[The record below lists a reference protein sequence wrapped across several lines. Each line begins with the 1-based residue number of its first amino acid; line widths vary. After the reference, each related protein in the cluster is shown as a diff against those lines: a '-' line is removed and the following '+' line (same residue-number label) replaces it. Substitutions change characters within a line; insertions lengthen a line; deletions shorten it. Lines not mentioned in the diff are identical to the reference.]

1 VFWQGAFAEISS
13 QFGGISM
20 SLNAE
25 ELFSDRA
32 LGFRPSEIREL
43 LKLVDSPEIISL
55 AGGMPDDR
63 FFPIDRVIE
72 ASTFALKEYGKKA
85 LQYGSTEGIK
95 KLRVLLM
102 DRMEKEGVQ
111 GLELDN
117 LIISTASQ
125 QGLSLVAQVFVN
137 PGDTVI
143 VEEPSYLGGIQACA
157 SMQAKFCTVPLDNDG
172 MQMDVLEEKL
182 KELKRAH
189 IRPKFLYTIPNFHN
203 PAGVTMSLER
213 RKRLIQ
219 LADEYNLLIVE
230 DDPYGEIR
238 FEGESLPS
246 LLALAGKDRVV
257 ALRTFSKISFP
268 GLRLGW
274 IVAREDIMN
283 KIICGKQAA
292 DLCSPAMTQYI
303 SYEFISRGWL
313 DDYVAVVRREYP
325 KKKNAMITA
334 LENYFPDGASWTNP
348 QGGLFVWAKTP
359 DCIDTNAM
367 FREAIEA
374 KVAYVV
380 GIAFYPHRNDNCHM
394 RLNFSAV
401 DPDHITEGIHR
412 LGDLLKSKI

>member
-1 VFWQGAFAEISS
+1 
-13 QFGGISM
+13 M

-25 ELFSDRA
+25 ELFSERA
-32 LGFRPSEIREL
+32 LSFRPSEIREL

-72 ASTFALKEYGKKA
+72 ASTFALREYGKKA

-102 DRMEKEGVQ
+102 DRMEKEGVK
-111 GLELDN
+111 GIDLENVL
-117 LIISTASQ
+117 ISTASQ

-137 PGDTVI
+137 PGDTII
-143 VEEPSYLGGIQACA
+143 VEEPSYLGAIQAFA
-157 SMQAKFCTVPLDNDG
+157 SMQAKFCTIPLDNDG
-172 MQMDVLEEKL
+172 MQMDILEDRL
-182 KELKRAH
+182 KELQKAH
-189 IRPKFLYTIPNFHN
+189 IRPKFVYTVPNFHN
-203 PAGVTMSLER
+203 PAGVTMTLER
-213 RKRLIQ
+213 RKKLIE
-219 LADEYNLLIVE
+219 LAHTYDLLIVE

-238 FEGESLPS
+238 FEGEPIPS
-246 LLALAGKDRVV
+246 LLALSGKDRVV
-257 ALRTFSKISFP
+257 ELRTFSKISFP

-283 KIICGKQAA
+283 KIIVGKQAA

-313 DDYVAVVRREYP
+313 DEYVDIVRREYP
-325 KKKNAMITA
+325 KKKNAMISA
-334 LENYFPDGASWTNP
+334 LEQYFPAGASWTDP
-348 QGGLFVWAKTP
+348 QGGLFVWVKVP
-359 DCIDTNAM
+359 ESIDTTAM
-367 FREAIEA
+367 LREAISA

-401 DPDHITEGIHR
+401 DPEHITEGVHR
-412 LGDLLKSKI
+412 LGDLLKSKM

>member
-1 VFWQGAFAEISS
+1 
-13 QFGGISM
+13 M

-25 ELFSDRA
+25 ELFSERA

-63 FFPIDRVIE
+63 FFPIDRVVE

-95 KLRVLLM
+95 KLRVLLIE
-102 DRMEKEGVQ
+102 RMEKEGVR
-111 GLELDN
+111 GVELDN
-117 LIISTASQ
+117 VIISTASQ
-125 QGLSLVAQVFVN
+125 QGLSLVAQVFIN

-157 SMQAKFCTVPLDNDG
+157 SMQAKFCTVPLDSEG
-172 MQMDVLEEKL
+172 LQTDVLEERL
-182 KELKRAH
+182 KGLQAAH

-213 RKRLIQ
+213 RKRLLE
-219 LADEYNLLIVE
+219 LAEQYNLLIIE

-238 FEGESLPS
+238 FEGEPLPS
-246 LLALAGKDRVV
+246 LLALAGKERVV

-274 IVAREDIMN
+274 IVARDDIMN
-283 KIICGKQAA
+283 KIIVGKQAA
-292 DLCSPAMTQYI
+292 DLCSPALTQYV

-313 DDYVAVVRREYP
+313 DEYVAVVRREYP
-325 KKKNAMITA
+325 KKKNAMIAA
-334 LENYFPDGASWTNP
+334 LEKYFPADASWTNP
-348 QGGLFVWAKTP
+348 QGGLFVWAKAP
-359 DCIDTNAM
+359 ECIDTNAM

-380 GIAFYPHRNDNCHM
+380 GIAFYPNRNDNCHM

>member
-1 VFWQGAFAEISS
+1 
-13 QFGGISM
+13 M

-25 ELFSDRA
+25 ELFSERA

-72 ASTFALKEYGKKA
+72 ASTFALREYGKKA

-102 DRMEKEGVQ
+102 DRMENEGVK
-111 GLELDN
+111 GIDLGN
-117 LIISTASQ
+117 VIISTASQ

-137 PGDTVI
+137 PGDTIV
-143 VEEPSYLGGIQACA
+143 VEEPSYLGAIQAFG
-157 SMQAKFCTVPLDNDG
+157 SMQAEFCTVPLDKDG
-172 MQMDVLEEKL
+172 MQMDILEDRL
-182 KELKRAH
+182 KELQTAH
-189 IRPKFLYTIPNFHN
+189 IRPKFVYTVPNFHN
-203 PAGVTMSLER
+203 PAGVTMTLER
-213 RKRLIQ
+213 RKKLIE
-219 LADEYNLLIVE
+219 LAHTYDLLIIE

-238 FEGESLPS
+238 FEGEPIPS
-246 LLALAGKDRVV
+246 LLALGGKDRVV

-274 IVAREDIMN
+274 IVAREDIMS
-283 KIICGKQAA
+283 KIIVGKQAA

-303 SYEFISRGWL
+303 AYEFVSRGWL
-313 DDYVAVVRREYP
+313 DDYINVVRREYP
-325 KKKNAMITA
+325 KKKNAMISA
-334 LENYFPDGASWTNP
+334 LEQYFPVGSSWTDP
-348 QGGLFVWAKTP
+348 QGGLFVWVKAP
-359 DCIDTNAM
+359 ESIDTAAM
-367 FREAIEA
+367 FREAINA

-380 GIAFYPHRNDNCHM
+380 GIAFYPHRDDNCHM

-401 DPDHITEGIHR
+401 DPGHITEGVHR

>member
-1 VFWQGAFAEISS
+1 
-13 QFGGISM
+13 M

-25 ELFSDRA
+25 ELFSERA

-55 AGGMPDDR
+55 AGGMPDGR

-72 ASTFALKEYGKKA
+72 ASTFALREYGKKA

-102 DRMEKEGVQ
+102 DRMENEGVQ
-111 GLELDN
+111 GIDLDN
-117 LIISTASQ
+117 VIISTASQ

-143 VEEPSYLGGIQACA
+143 VEEPSYLGAIQAFT
-157 SMQAKFCTVPLDNDG
+157 SMQAEFCTVPLDKDG
-172 MQMDVLEEKL
+172 MQMGVLEDRL
-182 KELKRAH
+182 KELQKAH
-189 IRPKFLYTIPNFHN
+189 IRPKFVYTVPNFHN
-203 PAGVTMSLER
+203 PAGVTMTLER
-213 RKRLIQ
+213 RKKLIE
-219 LADEYNLLIVE
+219 LAHTYDLLIVE

-238 FEGESLPS
+238 FEGEPIPS
-246 LLALAGKDRVV
+246 LLALGGKDRVV

-274 IVAREDIMN
+274 IVAREDIMD
-283 KIICGKQAA
+283 KIVLGKQAA

-303 SYEFISRGWL
+303 AYEFVSRGWL
-313 DDYVAVVRREYP
+313 DDYVNVVRREYP
-325 KKKNAMITA
+325 KKKNAMIAA
-334 LENYFPDGASWTNP
+334 LEQYFPVGSSWTDP
-348 QGGLFVWAKTP
+348 QGGLFVWVKVP
-359 DCIDTNAM
+359 ESIDTAAM
-367 FREAIEA
+367 FREAINA

-380 GIAFYPHRNDNCHM
+380 GIAFYPHRDDNCHM

-401 DPDHITEGIHR
+401 DPEHITEGVHR
-412 LGDLLKSKI
+412 LGNLLKSKI

>member
-1 VFWQGAFAEISS
+1 
-13 QFGGISM
+13 M
-20 SLNAE
+20 SLNAA
-25 ELFSDRA
+25 ELFSERA

-55 AGGMPDDR
+55 AGGMPDGR

-72 ASTFALKEYGKKA
+72 ASTFALREYGKKA

-102 DRMEKEGVQ
+102 DRMENEGVT
-111 GLELDN
+111 GIDLDN
-117 LIISTASQ
+117 VVVSTASQ

-143 VEEPSYLGGIQACA
+143 VEEPSYLGAIQAFG
-157 SMQAKFCTVPLDNDG
+157 SMQAQFCTVPLDKDG
-172 MQMDVLEEKL
+172 MQMDILEDRL
-182 KELKRAH
+182 KELQKAH
-189 IRPKFLYTIPNFHN
+189 IRPKFVYTVPNFHN
-203 PAGVTMSLER
+203 PAGVTMTLQR
-213 RKRLIQ
+213 RKKLIE
-219 LADEYNLLIVE
+219 LAHTYDLLIIE

-238 FEGESLPS
+238 FEGEPIPS
-246 LLALAGKDRVV
+246 LLALDGKDRVV

-274 IVAREDIMN
+274 IVARQDIMS
-283 KIICGKQAA
+283 KIIVGKQAA

-303 SYEFISRGWL
+303 AYEFVSRGWL
-313 DDYVAVVRREYP
+313 DDYVNVVRREYP
-325 KKKNAMITA
+325 KKKNAMISA
-334 LENYFPDGASWTNP
+334 LEQYFPVGSSWTDP
-348 QGGLFVWAKTP
+348 QGGLFVWVKAP
-359 DCIDTNAM
+359 ESIDTAAM
-367 FREAIEA
+367 FREAIKA

-380 GIAFYPHRNDNCHM
+380 GIAFYPHRDDNCHM

-401 DPDHITEGIHR
+401 DPEHITEGVHR

>member
-1 VFWQGAFAEISS
+1 
-13 QFGGISM
+13 M

-25 ELFSDRA
+25 ELFSERA

-72 ASTFALKEYGKKA
+72 ASTFALREYGKKA

-102 DRMEKEGVQ
+102 DRMENEGVK
-111 GLELDN
+111 GIDLGN

-137 PGDTVI
+137 PGDTII
-143 VEEPSYLGGIQACA
+143 VEEPSYLGAIQAFG
-157 SMQAKFCTVPLDNDG
+157 SMQAEFCTVPLDKDG
-172 MQMDVLEEKL
+172 MQMDILEDRL
-182 KELKRAH
+182 KELQKAH
-189 IRPKFLYTIPNFHN
+189 IRPKFVYTVPNFHN

-213 RKRLIQ
+213 RRKLIE
-219 LADEYNLLIVE
+219 LAHTYDLLIIE

-238 FEGESLPS
+238 FEGEPIPS
-246 LLALAGKDRVV
+246 LLALGGKDRVV

-274 IVAREDIMN
+274 IVAREDIMS
-283 KIICGKQAA
+283 KIIVGKQAA

-303 SYEFISRGWL
+303 AYEFVSRGWL
-313 DDYVAVVRREYP
+313 DDYINVVRREYP
-325 KKKNAMITA
+325 KKKNAMISA
-334 LENYFPDGASWTNP
+334 LEQYFPVGSSWTDP
-348 QGGLFVWAKTP
+348 QGGLFVWVKAP
-359 DCIDTNAM
+359 ESIDTVAM
-367 FREAIEA
+367 FREAINA

-380 GIAFYPHRNDNCHM
+380 GIAFYPHRDDNCHM

-401 DPDHITEGIHR
+401 DPEHITEGIHR

>member
-1 VFWQGAFAEISS
+1 
-13 QFGGISM
+13 M

-25 ELFSDRA
+25 ELFSERA
-32 LGFRPSEIREL
+32 LSFRPSEIREL

-102 DRMEKEGVQ
+102 DRMEKEGVK
-111 GLELDN
+111 GIDLENVL
-117 LIISTASQ
+117 ISTASQ

-137 PGDTVI
+137 PGDTII
-143 VEEPSYLGGIQACA
+143 VEEPSYLGAIQAFA
-157 SMQAKFCTVPLDNDG
+157 SMQAKFCTIPLDNDG
-172 MQMDVLEEKL
+172 MQMDILEDRL
-182 KELKRAH
+182 KELQKAH
-189 IRPKFLYTIPNFHN
+189 IRPKFVYTVPNFHN
-203 PAGVTMSLER
+203 PAGVTMTLER
-213 RKRLIQ
+213 RKKLIE
-219 LADEYNLLIVE
+219 LAHTYDLLIVE

-238 FEGESLPS
+238 FEGEPIPS
-246 LLALAGKDRVV
+246 LLALSGKDRVV
-257 ALRTFSKISFP
+257 ELRTFSKISFP

-283 KIICGKQAA
+283 KIIVGKQAA
-292 DLCSPAMTQYI
+292 DLCSPALTQYI
-303 SYEFISRGWL
+303 SYEFVSRGWL
-313 DDYVAVVRREYP
+313 DEYVAVVRREYP
-325 KKKNAMITA
+325 KKKDAMIAA
-334 LENYFPDGASWTNP
+334 LEQYFPVGSSWTDP
-348 QGGLFVWAKTP
+348 QGGLFVWAKVP
-359 DCIDTNAM
+359 DTIDTAAM
-367 FREAIEA
+367 LREAISA

-401 DPDHITEGIHR
+401 DPEHITEGVHR
-412 LGDLLKSKI
+412 LGDLLKSKM

>member
-1 VFWQGAFAEISS
+1 
-13 QFGGISM
+13 M
-20 SLNAE
+20 LLKAE
-25 ELFSDRA
+25 ELFSERA

-72 ASTFALKEYGKKA
+72 ATTFALKEYGKKA

-102 DRMEKEGVQ
+102 DRMENEGVK
-111 GLELDN
+111 GIDLDN
-117 LIISTASQ
+117 VVISTASQ

-143 VEEPSYLGGIQACA
+143 VEEPSYLGAIQAFG

-172 MQMDVLEEKL
+172 MQMDMLEQRL
-182 KELKRAH
+182 KELQKAK
-189 IRPKFLYTIPNFHN
+189 IRPKFVYTVPNFHN
-203 PAGVTMSLER
+203 PAGVTMTLER
-213 RKRLIQ
+213 RKKLIE
-219 LADEYNLLIVE
+219 LAHQYDLLIVE

-238 FEGESLPS
+238 FEGEPIPS
-246 LLALAGKDRVV
+246 LLALDGKDRVV
-257 ALRTFSKISFP
+257 GLRTFSKISFP

-274 IVAREDIMN
+274 IVARDDIMS
-283 KIICGKQAA
+283 KIVVGKQAA

-303 SYEFISRGWL
+303 AYEFVSRGWL
-313 DDYVAVVRREYP
+313 DDYVDVVRREYP
-325 KKKNAMITA
+325 RKKNAMIAA
-334 LENYFPDGASWTNP
+334 LEQYFPAGSSWTDP
-348 QGGLFVWAKTP
+348 QGGLFVWAKVP
-359 DCIDTNAM
+359 DSIDTAAM
-367 FREAIEA
+367 FREAINA

-401 DPDHITEGIHR
+401 DPEHITEGIHR

>member
-1 VFWQGAFAEISS
+1 
-13 QFGGISM
+13 
-20 SLNAE
+20 
-25 ELFSDRA
+25 LFSERA
-32 LGFRPSEIREL
+32 LSFRPSEIREL

-72 ASTFALKEYGKKA
+72 ASTFALREYGKKA

-102 DRMEKEGVQ
+102 DRMEKEGVK
-111 GLELDN
+111 GIDLENVL
-117 LIISTASQ
+117 ISTASQ

-137 PGDTVI
+137 PGDTII
-143 VEEPSYLGGIQACA
+143 VEEPSYLGAIQAFA
-157 SMQAKFCTVPLDNDG
+157 SMQAKFCTIPLDNDG
-172 MQMDVLEEKL
+172 MQMDILEDRL
-182 KELKRAH
+182 KELKKAH
-189 IRPKFLYTIPNFHN
+189 IRPKFVYTVPNFHN
-203 PAGVTMSLER
+203 PAGVTMTLER
-213 RKRLIQ
+213 RKKLIE
-219 LADEYNLLIVE
+219 LAHTYDLLIVE

-238 FEGESLPS
+238 FEGEPIPS
-246 LLALAGKDRVV
+246 LLALSGKDRVV
-257 ALRTFSKISFP
+257 ELRTFSKISFP

-283 KIICGKQAA
+283 KIIVGKQAA

-313 DDYVAVVRREYP
+313 DEYVDIVRREYP
-325 KKKNAMITA
+325 KKKNAMIAA
-334 LENYFPDGASWTNP
+334 LEQYFPSGASWTDP
-348 QGGLFVWAKTP
+348 QGGLFVWAKVP
-359 DCIDTNAM
+359 ESIDTAAM
-367 FREAIEA
+367 LHEAISA

-401 DPDHITEGIHR
+401 DPEHITEGIHR
-412 LGDLLKSKI
+412 LGDLLKSKM

>member
-1 VFWQGAFAEISS
+1 
-13 QFGGISM
+13 M

-25 ELFSDRA
+25 ELFSERA

-55 AGGMPDDR
+55 AGGMPDGR

-72 ASTFALKEYGKKA
+72 ASTFALREYGKKA

-102 DRMEKEGVQ
+102 DRMENEGV
-111 GLELDN
+111 GGIDLDN
-117 LIISTASQ
+117 VIVSTASQ

-143 VEEPSYLGGIQACA
+143 VEEPSYLGAIQAFA
-157 SMQAKFCTVPLDNDG
+157 SMQAKFCTVPLDKDG
-172 MQMDVLEEKL
+172 LQMDILEDRL
-182 KELKRAH
+182 KELQKAH
-189 IRPKFLYTIPNFHN
+189 IRPKFVYTVPNFHN
-203 PAGVTMSLER
+203 PAGVTMTLER
-213 RKRLIQ
+213 RKKLIE
-219 LADEYNLLIVE
+219 LAHTYDLLIIE

-238 FEGESLPS
+238 FEGEPIPS
-246 LLALAGKDRVV
+246 LLALGGKDRVV

-283 KIICGKQAA
+283 KIIVGKQAA

-303 SYEFISRGWL
+303 AYEFVSRGWL
-313 DDYVAVVRREYP
+313 DDYVNVVRREYP
-325 KKKNAMITA
+325 KKKNAMISA
-334 LENYFPDGASWTNP
+334 LEQYFPVGSSWTDP
-348 QGGLFVWAKTP
+348 QGGLFVWVKVP
-359 DCIDTNAM
+359 EHIDTAAM
-367 FREAIEA
+367 FREAINA

-380 GIAFYPHRNDNCHM
+380 GIAFYPHRDDNCHM

-401 DPDHITEGIHR
+401 DPEHITEGIHR
-412 LGDLLKSKI
+412 LGDLLKSKV

>member
-1 VFWQGAFAEISS
+1 
-13 QFGGISM
+13 M

-25 ELFSDRA
+25 ELFSERA
-32 LGFRPSEIREL
+32 LSFRPSEIREL

-102 DRMEKEGVQ
+102 DRMEKEGVR
-111 GLELDN
+111 GIDLEN
-117 LIISTASQ
+117 VIISTASQ

-143 VEEPSYLGGIQACA
+143 VEEPSYLGAIQACA
-157 SMQAKFCTVPLDNDG
+157 SMQAKFCTVALDKDG
-172 MQMDVLEEKL
+172 MQMDILEDKL
-182 KELKRAH
+182 KELQKAH
-189 IRPKFLYTIPNFHN
+189 IRPKFVYTVPNFHN
-203 PAGVTMSLER
+203 PAGVTMTLER
-213 RKRLIQ
+213 RKKLVE
-219 LADEYNLLIVE
+219 LAQTYDLLIIE

-238 FEGESLPS
+238 FEGEPIPS
-246 LLALAGKDRVV
+246 LLALGGKDRVV

-283 KIICGKQAA
+283 KIIVGKQAA

-303 SYEFISRGWL
+303 SYEFVSRGWL
-313 DDYVAVVRREYP
+313 DDYVDVVRREYP
-325 KKKNAMITA
+325 KKKNAMIAA
-334 LENYFPDGASWTNP
+334 LEKYFPAGSSWTDP
-348 QGGLFVWAKTP
+348 QGGLFVWAKVP
-359 DCIDTNAM
+359 ESIDTSAM
-367 FREAIEA
+367 FREAISA

-401 DPDHITEGIHR
+401 DPEHITEGVHR
-412 LGDLLKSKI
+412 LGDLLKTKI

>member
-1 VFWQGAFAEISS
+1 
-13 QFGGISM
+13 M

-25 ELFSDRA
+25 ELFSERA

-72 ASTFALKEYGKKA
+72 ASTFALREYGKKA

-102 DRMEKEGVQ
+102 DRMEKEGVS
-111 GLELDN
+111 GVDLEN
-117 LIISTASQ
+117 VIVSTASQ

-143 VEEPSYLGGIQACA
+143 VEEPSYLGAIQACA
-157 SMQAKFCTVPLDNDG
+157 SMQAKFCTVPLDKDG
-172 MQMDVLEEKL
+172 MQMDILEDRL
-182 KELKRAH
+182 KELQKAN
-189 IRPKFLYTIPNFHN
+189 IRPKFVYTVPNFHN
-203 PAGVTMSLER
+203 PAGVTMTLER
-213 RKRLIQ
+213 RKKLIE
-219 LADEYNLLIVE
+219 LAQTYNLLIVE

-238 FEGESLPS
+238 FEGEPIPS
-246 LLALAGKDRVV
+246 LLALGGKERVV

-283 KIICGKQAA
+283 KIIVGKQAA

-313 DDYVAVVRREYP
+313 DDYVEVVRREYP
-325 KKKNAMITA
+325 KKKNAMISA
-334 LENYFPDGASWTNP
+334 LGQYFPADASWTDP
-348 QGGLFVWAKTP
+348 QGGLFVWAKVS
-359 DCIDTNAM
+359 DSIDTAAM
-367 FREAIEA
+367 FREAIAA

-401 DPDHITEGIHR
+401 DPEHITEGIHR
-412 LGDLLKSKI
+412 LGDLLKSKM

>member
-1 VFWQGAFAEISS
+1 
-13 QFGGISM
+13 M

-25 ELFSDRA
+25 ELFSERA

-55 AGGMPDDR
+55 AGGMPDGR

-72 ASTFALKEYGKKA
+72 ASTFALREYGKKA

-102 DRMEKEGVQ
+102 DRMENEGVQ
-111 GLELDN
+111 GIDLDN
-117 LIISTASQ
+117 VIISTASQ

-143 VEEPSYLGGIQACA
+143 VEEPSYLGAIQAFT
-157 SMQAKFCTVPLDNDG
+157 SMQAEFCTVPLDKDG
-172 MQMDVLEEKL
+172 MQMGVLEDRL
-182 KELKRAH
+182 KELQKAH
-189 IRPKFLYTIPNFHN
+189 IRPKFVYTVPNFHN
-203 PAGVTMSLER
+203 PAGVTMTLER
-213 RKRLIQ
+213 RKKLIE
-219 LADEYNLLIVE
+219 LARTYDLLIVE

-238 FEGESLPS
+238 FEGEPIPS
-246 LLALAGKDRVV
+246 LLALGGKDRVV

-274 IVAREDIMN
+274 IVAREDIMD
-283 KIICGKQAA
+283 KIVLGKQAA

-303 SYEFISRGWL
+303 AYEFVSRGWL
-313 DDYVAVVRREYP
+313 DDYVNVVRREYP
-325 KKKNAMITA
+325 KKKNAMIAA
-334 LENYFPDGASWTNP
+334 LEQYFPAGASWTDP
-348 QGGLFVWAKTP
+348 QGGLFVWVKAPKS
-359 DCIDTNAM
+359 IDTAAM
-367 FREAIEA
+367 FREAINA

-380 GIAFYPHRNDNCHM
+380 GIAFYPHRDDNCHM

-401 DPDHITEGIHR
+401 DPEHITEGVHR

>member
-1 VFWQGAFAEISS
+1 
-13 QFGGISM
+13 M

-25 ELFSDRA
+25 ELFSERA
-32 LGFRPSEIREL
+32 LSFRPSEIREL

-72 ASTFALKEYGKKA
+72 ASTFALREYGKKA

-102 DRMEKEGVQ
+102 DRMEKEGVK
-111 GLELDN
+111 GIDLENVL
-117 LIISTASQ
+117 ISTASQ

-137 PGDTVI
+137 PGDTII
-143 VEEPSYLGGIQACA
+143 VEEPSYLGAIQAFA
-157 SMQAKFCTVPLDNDG
+157 SMQAKFCTIPLDNDG
-172 MQMDVLEEKL
+172 MQMDILEDRL
-182 KELKRAH
+182 KELQKAH
-189 IRPKFLYTIPNFHN
+189 IRPKFVYTVPNFHN
-203 PAGVTMSLER
+203 PAGVTMTLER
-213 RKRLIQ
+213 RKKLIE
-219 LADEYNLLIVE
+219 LAHTYDLLIVE

-238 FEGESLPS
+238 FEGEPIPS
-246 LLALAGKDRVV
+246 LLALSGKDRVV
-257 ALRTFSKISFP
+257 ELRTFSKISFP

-283 KIICGKQAA
+283 KIIVGKQAA
-292 DLCSPAMTQYI
+292 DLCSPALTQYI
-303 SYEFISRGWL
+303 SYEFVSRGWL

-325 KKKNAMITA
+325 KKKDAMIAA
-334 LENYFPDGASWTNP
+334 LEQYFPAGSSWTDP
-348 QGGLFVWAKTP
+348 QGGLFVWAKVP
-359 DCIDTNAM
+359 DTIDTAAM
-367 FREAIEA
+367 FREAISA

-401 DPDHITEGIHR
+401 DPEHITEGIHR
-412 LGDLLKSKI
+412 LGDLLKSKM

>member
-1 VFWQGAFAEISS
+1 
-13 QFGGISM
+13 M
-20 SLNAE
+20 LLNAE
-25 ELFSDRA
+25 ELFSERA

-43 LKLVDSPEIISL
+43 LKLIDSPEIISL

-72 ASTFALKEYGKKA
+72 ASTFALREYGKKA

-111 GLELDN
+111 NIALDN
-117 LIISTASQ
+117 VIISTASQ

-137 PGDTVI
+137 PGDTII
-143 VEEPSYLGGIQACA
+143 VEEPSYLGAIQAFG
-157 SMQAKFCTVPLDNDG
+157 SMQAKFCTVPLDKDG
-172 MQMDVLEEKL
+172 MQMDILEDRL
-182 KELKRAH
+182 KELQKAN
-189 IRPKFLYTIPNFHN
+189 IRPKFVYTVPNFHN
-203 PAGVTMSLER
+203 PAGVTMTLER
-213 RKRLIQ
+213 RKKLIE
-219 LADEYNLLIVE
+219 LARAYDLLIIE

-238 FEGESLPS
+238 FEGEPIPS
-246 LLALAGKDRVV
+246 LLALGGKDQVV

-283 KIICGKQAA
+283 KIIVGKQAA

-303 SYEFISRGWL
+303 AYEFVSRGWL
-313 DDYVAVVRREYP
+313 DDYVTVVRREYP
-325 KKKNAMITA
+325 KKKNAMIAA
-334 LENYFPDGASWTNP
+334 LEQYFPAGSSWTDP
-348 QGGLFVWAKTP
+348 QGGLFVWVKVPET
-359 DCIDTNAM
+359 IDTGAM
-367 FREAIEA
+367 FREAITA

-380 GIAFYPHRNDNCHM
+380 GIAFYPHRDDNCHM

-401 DPDHITEGIHR
+401 DPEHITEGVHR
-412 LGDLLKSKI
+412 LGDLLKTKI

>member
-1 VFWQGAFAEISS
+1 
-13 QFGGISM
+13 M
-20 SLNAE
+20 SLDAE
-25 ELFSDRA
+25 ELFSERA
-32 LGFRPSEIREL
+32 VGFRPSEIREL

-72 ASTFALKEYGKKA
+72 ASTFALKEYGNKA

-95 KLRVLLM
+95 KLRLLLI

-111 GLELDN
+111 GLDLDN
-117 LIISTASQ
+117 VIISTASQ
-125 QGLSLVAQVFVN
+125 QGLSLVAQVFIN

-143 VEEPSYLGGIQACA
+143 VEEPSYLGGLQACA
-157 SMQAKFCTVPLDNDG
+157 SMQAKFCAVPLDNDG
-172 MQMDVLEEKL
+172 LQTDVLEEKL
-182 KELKRAH
+182 KELEKAH

-213 RKRLIQ
+213 RKKLIE
-219 LADEYNLLIVE
+219 LADKYKLLIVE

-238 FEGESLPS
+238 FEGEPLPS
-246 LLALAGKDRVV
+246 LLALAGKERVV

-292 DLCSPAMTQYI
+292 DLCSPALTQYI
-303 SYEFISRGWL
+303 SYEFVSRGWL
-313 DDYVAVVRREYP
+313 DEYVDVVRREYP
-325 KKKNAMITA
+325 KKKNAMIAA
-334 LENYFPDGASWTNP
+334 LEKYFPAGASWTNP

-359 DCIDTNAM
+359 DGIDTGAM
-367 FREAIEA
+367 FREAIDA

-380 GIAFYPHRNDNCHM
+380 GIAFYPFRNDNSHM

>member
-1 VFWQGAFAEISS
+1 
-13 QFGGISM
+13 M

-25 ELFSDRA
+25 ELFSKRA
-32 LGFRPSEIREL
+32 LSFRPSEIREL

-55 AGGMPDDR
+55 AGGMPDGR

-72 ASTFALKEYGKKA
+72 ASTFALREYGKKA

-102 DRMEKEGVQ
+102 DRMENEGVK
-111 GLELDN
+111 GIDLDN
-117 LIISTASQ
+117 VIVSTASQ

-143 VEEPSYLGGIQACA
+143 VEEPSYLGAIQAFA
-157 SMQAKFCTVPLDNDG
+157 SMQAEFCTVPLDKDG
-172 MQMDVLEEKL
+172 MQMDILEDRL
-182 KELKRAH
+182 KELQKAH
-189 IRPKFLYTIPNFHN
+189 IRPKFVYTVPNFHN
-203 PAGVTMSLER
+203 PAGVTMTLER
-213 RKRLIQ
+213 RKKLIE
-219 LADEYNLLIVE
+219 LAHTYDLLIIE

-238 FEGESLPS
+238 FEGEPIPS
-246 LLALAGKDRVV
+246 VLALGGKDRVI

-274 IVAREDIMN
+274 IVAREDIMS
-283 KIICGKQAA
+283 KIIIGKQAA

-303 SYEFISRGWL
+303 AYEFVSRGWL
-313 DDYVAVVRREYP
+313 DDYVNVVRREYP
-325 KKKNAMITA
+325 KKKNAMISA
-334 LENYFPDGASWTNP
+334 LEQYFPVGSSWTDP
-348 QGGLFVWAKTP
+348 QGGLFVWVKAP
-359 DCIDTNAM
+359 ESIDTAAM
-367 FREAIEA
+367 FREAINA

-380 GIAFYPHRNDNCHM
+380 GIAFYPHRDDNCHM

-401 DPDHITEGIHR
+401 DPEHITEGVHR